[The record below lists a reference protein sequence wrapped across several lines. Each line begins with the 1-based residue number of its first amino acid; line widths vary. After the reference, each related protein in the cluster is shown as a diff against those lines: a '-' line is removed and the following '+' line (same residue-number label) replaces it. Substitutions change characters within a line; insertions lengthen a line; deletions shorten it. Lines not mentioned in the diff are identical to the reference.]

1 MKVKSSIYYTLA
13 KTDKNGSREIPW
25 IHNFTAFLGL
35 HT

>member
-13 KTDKNGSREIPW
+13 KTDKNGNREIPW
-25 IHNFTAFLGL
+25 IHKFTAVLDL